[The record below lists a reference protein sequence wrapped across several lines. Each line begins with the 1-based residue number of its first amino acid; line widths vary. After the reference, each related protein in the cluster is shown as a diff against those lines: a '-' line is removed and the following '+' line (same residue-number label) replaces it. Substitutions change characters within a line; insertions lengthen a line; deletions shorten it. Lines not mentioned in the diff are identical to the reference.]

1 MIDRIKQRCY
11 FNLVFI
17 IYFSL
22 LLLGERFIRVKIIK
36 IYFLRELKFS
46 LYIYIHD
53 IRCFRL
59 LNKNIHNSLEF
70 LSSTSTS
77 FPPPIFFSVSSPHI
91 LFSASPLY
99 SSLYRPTS
107 ISNRARSILDE
118 LFNSWPIYI
127 LNHRRFIKCS
137 KRCSMLQSSDCLLN

>member
-1 MIDRIKQRCY
+1 MLMILDA
-11 FNLVFI
+11 
-17 IYFSL
+17 S
-22 LLLGERFIRVKIIK
+22 
-36 IYFLRELKFS
+36 
-46 LYIYIHD
+46 D
-53 IRCFRL
+53 

-77 FPPPIFFSVSSPHI
+77 SPHQYSSASFPHI
-91 LFSASPLY
+91 LLSASPLY
-99 SSLYRPTS
+99 SSLYWPTS

-137 KRCSMLQSSDCLLN
+137 KRCSMIQSSDCLLN